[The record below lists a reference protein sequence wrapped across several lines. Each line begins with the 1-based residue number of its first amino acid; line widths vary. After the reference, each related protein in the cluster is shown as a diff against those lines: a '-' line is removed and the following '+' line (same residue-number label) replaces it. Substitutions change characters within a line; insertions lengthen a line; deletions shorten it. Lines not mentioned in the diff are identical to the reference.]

1 MFDACPEN
9 VFIEGELDE
18 QEIGAYSSALFRL
31 YSLEAVV
38 DVANNVSPAINACNE
53 LEHAAEA
60 VGYRLSIV
68 GN

>member
-53 LEHAAEA
+53 LEHC
-60 VGYRLSIV
+60 Y
-68 GN
+68 